1 MKQQESGIKYPIK
14 WQYKVIG
21 TNEIEIIN
29 AIEDILLNF
38 NYNLKP
44 SKKSNQGK
52 FLSYEIS
59 LIVENQE
66 QRDSIFSDLK
76 NHTNIKYII

>member
-1 MKQQESGIKYPIK
+1 MKQENVIKYPTQ
-14 WQYKVIG
+14 WRYKVIG
-21 TNEIEIIN
+21 IKEVEIIN
-29 AIEDILLNF
+29 AIEDVLLNF

-44 SKKSNQGK
+44 SKKSSKGK

-76 NHTNIKYII
+76 NHTNIKYVI